1 MPIDH
6 SSNGYLAAD
15 TDILVEA
22 FKGALKKLVV
32 DRTNPEALV
41 VAKYMI
47 TFAQAGER
55 DLARLRDRTVE
66 AVQIERGV
74 SGRRHPLAAE

>member
-6 SSNGYLAAD
+6 SGNGYLAAD

-55 DLARLRDRTVE
+55 DLARPRPYCRSCPDR
-66 AVQIERGV
+66 ARGIRAPA
-74 SGRRHPLAAE
+74 STRG